1 MWFLIYLVL
10 GLERVDVITSS
21 EPLVDNVRFGSE
33 ADIWGWVTDVRFTP
47 RSGHAAVGYSPQHV
61 PPA

>member
-1 MWFLIYLVL
+1 MIIL
-10 GLERVDVITSS
+10 S